1 MKLSDVCEFIVDCP
15 HSTAPDEGAGY
26 PLIRTPNIG
35 RGRLNLNGVHRVSEK
50 IYLQR
55 TQRGI
60 PQKNDLILAREAP
73 AGNVAIIKNEGK
85 VCLGQRTVLIR
96 PLPDKANPDYLT
108 YYLLSPQQQYNLLG
122 TANGATI
129 AHVNLSTIRNLK
141 IQLPPINIQ
150 CHIVDILSAYDEL
163 IEVNQKQIRLL
174 EEAAR
179 RLYREWFVDL
189 RLPGHEDTPITD
201 GIPAGWSKEILQNT
215 ISYEIGGG
223 WGEDYPTGKYSLPA
237 YVFRGTDLFGL
248 THGELTSLPFRYHSE
263 NNLKSRKIISGDI
276 IFEVSGGSRTE
287 GVAKTALITQP
298 LLDYFSSPIICA
310 SFCKLIRAKTPE
322 FSFYLYATLRHLR
335 DTGKTTE
342 YDKRSA
348 SSIVNYRWKDFLV
361 QQSLLIPPKLI
372 LDQFNEIYA
381 SIYRKIIN
389 ASISIAKLQEARD
402 RLLPKLM
409 NGEIE
414 V

>member
-73 AGNVAIIKNEGK
+73 AGNVAIIKNEEK

-122 TANGATI
+122 TANGATV

-150 CHIVDILSAYDEL
+150 CHIVDILSVYDDL

-189 RLPGHEDTPITD
+189 RFPGHEDTPITD
-201 GIPAGWSKEILQNT
+201 GIPAGW
-215 ISYEIGGG
+215 
-223 WGEDYPTGKYSLPA
+223 
-237 YVFRGTDLFGL
+237 
-248 THGELTSLPFRYHSE
+248 TSLALSQIFDYTRGKSYSSEELSNTDGICLINLNNVNAWGGYKRGVEKRFTGTYSE
-263 NNLKSRKIISGDI
+263 NHEVKSGDI
-276 IFEVSGGSRTE
+276 IMAVTDMTQERRLVGH
-287 GVAKTALITQP
+287 VALVPVLAEKALISMDLIKITP
-298 LLDYFSSPIICA
+298 KEPVTHYFLYSMLRFSSITEQI
-310 SFCKLIRAKTPE
+310 SQ
-322 FSFYLYATLRHLR
+322 YANGANVLHLR
-335 DTGKTTE
+335 PENIARLKA
-342 YDKRSA
+342 YIPSK
-348 SSIVNYRWKDFLV
+348 SIMMRFEKIVANYYAKIEPLEK
-361 QQSLLIPPKLI
+361 QILL
-372 LDQFNEIYA
+372 
-381 SIYRKIIN
+381 
-389 ASISIAKLQEARD
+389 LQEARD